1 MTTTTPPPPSDPSS
15 HALRYP
21 DLAALVEQ
29 LPWFEHDP
37 SGRIT
42 LRDDAAIGPIIDFHS
57 HVGPLGRTRR
67 FDYEREGPPAR
78 TIFPPTGVPVDL
90 GVHSVVN
97 LMREDNA
104 RMTAGWLGAVVS
116 PPFGPQTTWT
126 LPNLHAEMAA
136 FGVERSVI
144 LAMELP
150 GNPHISDAYLAA
162 AHRHDDLVPFV
173 CVNPRNRRWEQRMDE
188 YLERSARGLKVH
200 PYTMLLA
207 SDHPR
212 IMAVLRRWSRTG
224 LPVLFHT
231 ACTGLEPPVLR
242 RLADM
247 GSYEAP
253 LAAFPDTPFVLG
265 HAGLVL
271 VDQAIDYAWRY
282 DNVWLEIDGQPP
294 EHLTR
299 VFDQVRPDRVLFG
312 TDWPEQPLVLSLA
325 KVLLATEGLPDV
337 RRRVLHDNAHR
348 LLARTEAAAAGA

>member
-1 MTTTTPPPPSDPSS
+1 MHT
-15 HALRYP
+15 HADFALHHA
-21 DLAALVEQ
+21 DLHAMVDA
-29 LPWFEHDP
+29 LPWFDHDDE
-37 SGRIT
+37 GRVV
-42 LRDDAAIGPIIDFHS
+42 LADRAAVGPIIDFHR

-67 FDYEREGPPAR
+67 FDYERVGPHAR
-78 TIFPPTGVPVDL
+78 TIFPPTGVAVDL
-90 GVHSVVN
+90 EVHSVVN

-104 RMTAGWLGAVVS
+104 RMTRGWLGAVAS

-126 LPNLHAEMAA
+126 CPNLHADMAA

-150 GNPHISDAYLAA
+150 GNPHISDAYLDAA
-162 AHRHDDLVPFV
+162 ERHEDLVPFV
-173 CVNPRNRRWEQRMDE
+173 SVNPRNPRWEERMDA
-188 YLERSARGLKVH
+188 YLERGAKGLKVH
-200 PYTMLLA
+200 PYTMLA
-207 SDHPR
+207 AADSPR
-212 IMAVLRRWSRTG
+212 VMAVLRRWSRTG

-231 ACTGLEPPVLR
+231 ACTGLEPRFLR
-242 RLADM
+242 GLADI

-271 VDQAIDYAWRY
+271 VERAIGYAQRY

-294 EHLTR
+294 AALAR

-325 KVLLATEGLPDV
+325 RVLIATEGLPEV
-337 RRRVLHDNAHR
+337 RRRVLYGNARR
-348 LLARTEAAAAGA
+348 LLERIGAMAPPAPAR